1 MVRRSFSLLA
11 TNAQTA
17 STFCRSMPPP
27 PELQSLGRM
36 VDLGEVTAIREWAQQ
51 LRRDYPQCTDFADRI
66 EQAINMLDFKSIESL
81 LGRASR

>member
-1 MVRRSFSLLA
+1 M
-11 TNAQTA
+11 
-17 STFCRSMPPP
+17 
-27 PELQSLGRM
+27 QSLGRM